1 MEKKQFISEVSSKVK
16 LVRTEYGYSQEKM
29 ALILGISKKTLVE
42 IEKGR
47 TRLTWPGAVTVCT
60 LFGRSSIL
68 FSAFGGKPIELI
80 LTLAFEDDEP
90 KYDKKRNSKLYWKTV
105 SCGDG
110 FRIQKNMISH
120 LYRIMT
126 ENERRVF
133 SSFDIEHIKEKLIQL
148 QNKTGSD
155 RQYLE

>member
-47 TRLTWPGAVTVCT
+47 MGAVTVCT

-148 QNKTGSD
+148 QNETGSD